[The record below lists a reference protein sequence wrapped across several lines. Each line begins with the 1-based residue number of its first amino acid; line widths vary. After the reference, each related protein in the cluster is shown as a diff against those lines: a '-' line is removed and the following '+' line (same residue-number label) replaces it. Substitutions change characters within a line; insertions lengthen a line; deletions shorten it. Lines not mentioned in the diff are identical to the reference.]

1 MNHPNI
7 QSPNTGNG
15 STTADTEVP
24 SCQGCR
30 RRKLRCSRDKP
41 TCNHCQ
47 RLDAPCIYDLKKNKP
62 GVKTGVIEGLSRRV
76 EALENTV
83 YQGSDVNNPTASVDS
98 SQLIG
103 AFSSLIQELRGLVS
117 NAGVTLPLQTI
128 NGALAQ
134 TQHATPGT
142 ASLSSP
148 NDVHQQPRKR
158 RRVDSCGNPN
168 IELAS
173 QLGELGSTTSQL
185 PPPELLEEVINA
197 YFILVQPWIPILH
210 ETRFRSRFYNHEQ
223 LPCLTVLLHAIVVA
237 AIRFVDL
244 GSEKLSEKETDTWI
258 SKSRS
263 IVLLSGMDGMSV
275 ENLQALSII
284 AFTDM
289 GNGDMSRAWPI
300 IGSLTRT
307 VEYLQLSVEFDD
319 RQQGP
324 LLKPLTSLPPPQN
337 WTQEEERR
345 RVFWSIFNLDR
356 LCSVMTGWNTSLTSD
371 DVRRRLPADGGLWHK
386 GETVLTPYFG
396 IWDRSAAKMGNSI
409 VFLPAHYPSPEQ
421 VTEAPPETPS
431 TNTTASKRNDTVD
444 MTTVGAFAYCIE
456 ATESLS
462 RVTTYFLQQRINFK
476 DRQEVGNWLTRFKEL
491 DLRLVHWKMFLPQKW
506 KDSNISRR
514 PTIINMD
521 PNLTLAHITHNT
533 SMILLH
539 QQIAYPA
546 PQWTS
551 IVRMPSAHSAETCQ
565 IAAAETATITQ
576 KYLKYTAENS
586 PVNSQ
591 FAFCVFVSARA
602 LLVHWRYYKTV
613 LASEFWVLIDS
624 LDQFAKRW
632 AGPISETKSKASLAG
647 KYNAQLR
654 ALYQKCTEN
663 PGYSPDVVGY
673 STDGFVD
680 HLSTQTP
687 QGHELTRNNIPS
699 EGTGL
704 VGALNTTFDTRPPNT
719 GLPFDPTHT
728 QISND
733 QLNFLPQIS
742 PTNPGLE
749 HNSPDELS
757 AISTVLMDQ
766 DFMQL
771 DRVISFD
778 DMMFTAQTIDDQGA
792 PFPMDNWTLN

>member
-1 MNHPNI
+1 MEQANT
-7 QSPNTGNG
+7 QSPKAGPG
-15 STTADTEVP
+15 SAVVDTEIP

-41 TCNHCQ
+41 ICNHCQ
-47 RLDAPCIYDLKKNKP
+47 RLDSPCVYDAKKNKP
-62 GVKTGVIEGLSRRV
+62 GIKPGVIEGLNRRV
-76 EALENTV
+76 EALESTV
-83 YQGSDVNNPTASVDS
+83 YDNTQPSNPGPSSES
-98 SQLIG
+98 SQIIG
-103 AFSSLIQELRGLVS
+103 AFSSLIQELRGLVTNS
-117 NAGVTLPLQTI
+117 GGSLPLQAI
-128 NGALAQ
+128 HASSAQ
-134 TQHATPGT
+134 AQNATPG
-142 ASLSSP
+142 S
-148 NDVHQQPRKR
+148 
-158 RRVDSCGNPN
+158 
-168 IELAS
+168 
-173 QLGELGSTTSQL
+173 LGELGSNSSQL

-210 ETRFRSRFYNHEQ
+210 ETRFRSRFYSHEQ

-237 AIRFVDL
+237 AIRFVD
-244 GSEKLSEKETDTWI
+244 SNNERLSEREIETWI
-258 SKSRS
+258 SRSRS
-263 IVLLSGMDGMSV
+263 IVLLSAMDGMSV

-289 GNGDMSRAWPI
+289 GNGDMSKAWPI

-324 LLKPLTSLPPPQN
+324 LLKPLTSLPPSKN
-337 WTQEEERR
+337 WTQDEERR
-345 RVFWSIFNLDR
+345 RVFWNIFNLDR

-386 GETVLTPYFG
+386 EETVLTPYFG

-421 VTEAPPETPS
+421 ATEAPAETPS
-431 TNTTASKRNDTVD
+431 TNTTAPKGNDTVD

-462 RVTTYFLQQRINFK
+462 RVTTYFLQQRINFR

-565 IAAAETATITQ
+565 IAAAETATITR
-576 KYLKYTAENS
+576 KYLKYTPENS

-602 LLVHWRYYKTV
+602 LLVHWRFYKTE
-613 LASEFWVLIDS
+613 LAPEFWALVEC
-624 LDQFAKRW
+624 LDDFAKRW
-632 AGPISETKSKASLAG
+632 AGPLFKTKSKASLAG
-647 KYNAQLR
+647 KYSAQLR
-654 ALYQKCTEN
+654 ALHQKCEETPE
-663 PGYSPDVVGY
+663 YSPDVVGY
-673 STDGFVD
+673 STDSF
-680 HLSTQTP
+680 LTQT
-687 QGHELTRNNIPS
+687 S
-699 EGTGL
+699 GL
-704 VGALNTTFDTRPPNT
+704 VHETPSAGRQADGNQDDTTSTTLQASFDAGPQNPQLAVNP
-719 GLPFDPTHT
+719 GQAQMSH
-728 QISND
+728 S
-733 QLNFLPQIS
+733 QLNFMPQIS
-742 PTNPGLE
+742 PTNQTLE

-778 DMMFTAQTIDDQGA
+778 DMMFTAQTIDDQSA
-792 PFPMDNWTLN
+792 PFAMNNWTLG

>member
-1 MNHPNI
+1 MGLPLETPK
-7 QSPNTGNG
+7 SPRVKDVGAE
-15 STTADTEVP
+15 SSAVP
-24 SCQGCR
+24 GTSQCVIIV
-30 RRKLRCSRDKP
+30 RDW
-41 TCNHCQ
+41 
-47 RLDAPCIYDLKKNKP
+47 NKP
-62 GVKTGVIEGLSRRV
+62 GIKTGVIEGLNRRV

-83 YQGSDVNNPTASVDS
+83 FDNAQAPNPAPSSDS
-98 SQLIG
+98 SQIIG
-103 AFSSLIQELRGLVS
+103 AFSSLIQELRGLVHNS
-117 NAGVTLPLQTI
+117 A
-128 NGALAQ
+128 GALSLPPAHSSISQ
-134 TQHATPGT
+134 AQHATPGPV
-142 ASLSSP
+142 ALSSP
-148 NDVHQQPRKR
+148 NDVQHQPRKR

-173 QLGELGSTTSQL
+173 QLNELGSTSSQL

-210 ETRFRSRFYNHEQ
+210 ETRFRSRFYSHEQ

-237 AIRFVDL
+237 AIRFVDTEN
-244 GSEKLSEKETDTWI
+244 GRRSEKEIETWT
-258 SKSRS
+258 SRSRS
-263 IVLLSGMDGMSV
+263 IVLLSAMDGMSV

-307 VEYLQLSVEFDD
+307 VEYLQLSVEADD

-324 LLKPLTSLPPPQN
+324 LLKPLTSLSPSQN

-356 LCSVMTGWNTSLTSD
+356 WNTSLTSD

-386 GETVLTPYFG
+386 EETVLTPYFG

-409 VFLPAHYPSPEQ
+409 VFLPAHYPSPDQ
-421 VTEAPPETPS
+421 VAEAPPETPS
-431 TNTTASKRNDTVD
+431 TNTTAPKGNDTVD
-444 MTTVGAFAYCIE
+444 MTTVGAFAYWIVKK
-456 ATESLS
+456 SGIGLP
-462 RVTTYFLQQRINFK
+462 
-476 DRQEVGNWLTRFKEL
+476 
-491 DLRLVHWKMFLPQKW
+491 DLRSWTYALSSKSHLFAFKSLANSHCSWKMFLPQKW

-539 QQIAYPA
+539 QQIAYPS

-565 IAAAETATITQ
+565 IAAAETATITR
-576 KYLKYTAENS
+576 KYLKYTPENS

-602 LLVHWRYYKTV
+602 LLVHWRFYKTD
-613 LASEFWVLIDS
+613 LAPEFWVLVES
-624 LDQFAKRW
+624 LDDFSKRW
-632 AGPISETKSKASLAG
+632 TGPLSRSKSNSSLPG
-647 KYNAQLR
+647 KYSAQLR
-654 ALYQKCTEN
+654 AIHKKCAEDLD
-663 PGYSPDVVGY
+663 YSPDVVGY
-673 STDGFVD
+673 STDGFVPQTPGYLREGQSENQHSSQARAGAASGALQNSFD
-680 HLSTQTP
+680 SGSQRSILNPGPPGSHLS
-687 QGHELTRNNIPS
+687 
-699 EGTGL
+699 
-704 VGALNTTFDTRPPNT
+704 
-719 GLPFDPTHT
+719 
-728 QISND
+728 
-733 QLNFLPQIS
+733 FLPQIS
-742 PTNPGLE
+742 PTNPGVE

-778 DMMFTAQTIDDQGA
+778 DMMFTAQTIDDQGG
-792 PFPMDNWTLN
+792 PFSMNNWTLG

>member
-1 MNHPNI
+1 MDH
-7 QSPNTGNG
+7 QSVQLGGAGNG
-15 STTADTEVP
+15 SAAGDPGPEVP

-41 TCNHCQ
+41 MCNHCQ
-47 RLDAPCIYDLKKNKP
+47 RLDSPCVYDTKKNKP
-62 GVKTGVIEGLSRRV
+62 GIKTGVIEGLNRRV
-76 EALENTV
+76 EALESTV
-83 YQGSDVNNPTASVDS
+83 FDNAQPPNPAPSSES
-98 SQLIG
+98 SQIIG
-103 AFSSLIQELRGLVS
+103 AFSSLIQELRGLVHNS
-117 NAGVTLPLQTI
+117 AGSLPLPP
-128 NGALAQ
+128 AQ
-134 TQHATPGT
+134 SSTAQAQHATPGSV
-142 ASLSSP
+142 ALSSP
-148 NDVHQQPRKR
+148 NDVQHQPRKR

-168 IELAS
+168 IELVS
-173 QLGELGSTTSQL
+173 QLNELGSTSSQL
-185 PPPELLEEVINA
+185 PPAELLEEVINA

-210 ETRFRSRFYNHEQ
+210 ETRFRGRFYSHEQ
-223 LPCLTVLLHAIVVA
+223 LPCLIVLLHAIVVA
-237 AIRFVDL
+237 AIRFVDTDN
-244 GSEKLSEKETDTWI
+244 GKISEKEIGTWT
-258 SKSRS
+258 SRSRS
-263 IVLLSGMDGMSV
+263 IVLLSAMDGMSV

-307 VEYLQLSVEFDD
+307 VEYLQLSVETDD

-324 LLKPLTSLPPPQN
+324 LLKPLTSLSPSQN

-386 GETVLTPYFG
+386 EETVLTPYFG

-409 VFLPAHYPSPEQ
+409 VFLPAHYPSPDQ
-421 VTEAPPETPS
+421 VAEAPPETPS
-431 TNTTASKRNDTVD
+431 TNTTAPKGIDTVD

-462 RVTTYFLQQRINFK
+462 RVTTYFLQQRINFR

-539 QQIAYPA
+539 QQIAYPS

-565 IAAAETATITQ
+565 IAAAETATITR
-576 KYLKYTAENS
+576 KYLKYTTENS
-586 PVNSQ
+586 PVNSH

-602 LLVHWRYYKTV
+602 LLVHWRFYKTD
-613 LASEFWVLIDS
+613 LAPEFWVLVES
-624 LDQFAKRW
+624 LDDFSKRW
-632 AGPISETKSKASLAG
+632 AGPLSRSKSSSSLPG
-647 KYNAQLR
+647 KYSAQLR
-654 ALYQKCTEN
+654 ALHKKCAED
-663 PGYSPDVVGY
+663 PDYSPDVVGY
-673 STDGFVD
+673 STDGFV
-680 HLSTQTP
+680 TQTP
-687 QGHELTRNNIPS
+687 DYLREGQSDNQHSSQARAGVASTELQNSFDSGSQRSI
-699 EGTGL
+699 
-704 VGALNTTFDTRPPNT
+704 LNPGPP
-719 GLPFDPTHT
+719 GSHL
-728 QISND
+728 S
-733 QLNFLPQIS
+733 FLPQIS
-742 PTNPGLE
+742 PTNPGVE

-778 DMMFTAQTIDDQGA
+778 DMMFTAQTIDDQGG
-792 PFPMDNWTLN
+792 PFSMNNWTLG

>member
-1 MNHPNI
+1 MNNQPT
-7 QSPNTGNG
+7 QSPRAGNENG
-15 STTADTEVP
+15 SVAADAETP

-41 TCNHCQ
+41 VCNHCE
-47 RLDAPCIYDLKKNKP
+47 RLDSPCVYDLRKNKP
-62 GVKTGVIEGLSRRV
+62 GIKTGVIEGLNRRV
-76 EALENTV
+76 EALESTV
-83 YQGSDVNNPTASVDS
+83 YNNVQPQDPGSSSES
-98 SQLIG
+98 SQIIS
-103 AFSSLIQELRGLVS
+103 AFSGLIQELRGLVS
-117 NAGVTLPLQTI
+117 STARSLPQQV
-128 NGALAQ
+128 AQ
-134 TQHATPGT
+134 STPSQAQHTPV
-142 ASLSSP
+142 AVSLSSP
-148 NDVHQQPRKR
+148 NDVQQQPRKR

-173 QLGELGSTTSQL
+173 QLGELGSTSSQL
-185 PPPELLEEVINA
+185 PPPELLEEAINA
-197 YFILVQPWIPILH
+197 YFIVVQPWIPILH

-223 LPCLTVLLHAIVVA
+223 LPYLTVLLHAIVVA
-237 AIRFVDL
+237 AIRFVEP
-244 GSEKLSEKETDTWI
+244 SSQKLSEKDIETWT
-258 SKSRS
+258 SRSRS
-263 IVLLSGMDGMSV
+263 IVLLSAMDGMSV
-275 ENLQALSII
+275 ENLQGLSII

-289 GNGDMSRAWPI
+289 GNGDMPRAWPI

-307 VEYLQLSVEFDD
+307 VEYLQLSVEMDD

-324 LLKPLTSLPPPQN
+324 LLKPLTSLPPSKN
-337 WTQEEERR
+337 WTQDEERR

-386 GETVLTPYFG
+386 EETVLTPYFG

-421 VTEAPPETPS
+421 ATEPPPETPS
-431 TNTTASKRNDTVD
+431 TNTTAPKGNDTVD

-462 RVTTYFLQQRINFK
+462 RVTTYFLQQRINFR

-546 PQWTS
+546 PQWTG

-565 IAAAETATITQ
+565 IAAAETATITH
-576 KYLKYTAENS
+576 KYLKHAPENS

-591 FAFCVFVSARA
+591 FAFCVFLSARA
-602 LLVHWRYYKTV
+602 LLVHWRYYKTE
-613 LASEFWVLIDS
+613 LAPDFWVLVDS
-624 LDQFAKRW
+624 LDAFAKRW
-632 AGPISETKSKASLAG
+632 AGHFSKTKVQTCLAG
-647 KYNAQLR
+647 KYSAQLR
-654 ALYQKCTEN
+654 ALHERCEAN
-663 PGYSPDVVGY
+663 PDYSPDVVGY
-673 STDGFVD
+673 STDGFITTSSESPRYQDSNLQAVRPSD
-680 HLSTQTP
+680 PAAELFQTSFETGSQNHQLPLDQVQTHL
-687 QGHELTRNNIPS
+687 PS
-699 EGTGL
+699 
-704 VGALNTTFDTRPPNT
+704 
-719 GLPFDPTHT
+719 H
-728 QISND
+728 

-742 PTNPGLE
+742 PTNQGLE

-766 DFMQL
+766 DFMQM

-778 DMMFTAQTIDDQGA
+778 DMMFTAQTIDDQGG
-792 PFPMDNWTLN
+792 PFSMNNWTLG

>member
-1 MNHPNI
+1 MNNQPT
-7 QSPNTGNG
+7 QSPRAGNENG
-15 STTADTEVP
+15 SVAADAETP

-41 TCNHCQ
+41 VCNHCE
-47 RLDAPCIYDLKKNKP
+47 RLDSPCVYDLRKNKP
-62 GVKTGVIEGLSRRV
+62 GIKTGVIEGLNRRV
-76 EALENTV
+76 EALESTV
-83 YQGSDVNNPTASVDS
+83 YNNVQPQDPGSSSES
-98 SQLIG
+98 SQIIS
-103 AFSSLIQELRGLVS
+103 AFSGLIQELRGLVS
-117 NAGVTLPLQTI
+117 STARSLPQQV
-128 NGALAQ
+128 AQ
-134 TQHATPGT
+134 STPSQAQHTPV
-142 ASLSSP
+142 AVSLSSP
-148 NDVHQQPRKR
+148 NDVQQQPRKR

-173 QLGELGSTTSQL
+173 QLGELGSTSSQL
-185 PPPELLEEVINA
+185 PPPELLEEAINA
-197 YFILVQPWIPILH
+197 YFIVVQPWIPILH

-237 AIRFVDL
+237 AIRFVEP
-244 GSEKLSEKETDTWI
+244 SSQKLSEKDIETWT
-258 SKSRS
+258 SRSRS
-263 IVLLSGMDGMSV
+263 IVLLSAMDGMSV
-275 ENLQALSII
+275 ENLQGLSII

-307 VEYLQLSVEFDD
+307 VEYLQLSVEMDD

-324 LLKPLTSLPPPQN
+324 LLKPLTSLPPSKN
-337 WTQEEERR
+337 WTQDEERR

-386 GETVLTPYFG
+386 EETVLTPYFG

-421 VTEAPPETPS
+421 ATEPPPETPS
-431 TNTTASKRNDTVD
+431 TNATAPKGNDTVD

-462 RVTTYFLQQRINFK
+462 RVTTYFLQQRINFR

-546 PQWTS
+546 PQWTG

-565 IAAAETATITQ
+565 IAAAETATITH
-576 KYLKYTAENS
+576 KYLKHAPENS

-591 FAFCVFVSARA
+591 FAFCVFLSARA
-602 LLVHWRYYKTV
+602 LLVHWRYYKTE
-613 LASEFWVLIDS
+613 LAPDFWVLVDS
-624 LDQFAKRW
+624 LDAFAKRW
-632 AGPISETKSKASLAG
+632 AGHFSKTKVQTCLAG
-647 KYNAQLR
+647 KYSAQLR
-654 ALYQKCTEN
+654 ALHERCEAN
-663 PGYSPDVVGY
+663 PDYSPDVVGY
-673 STDGFVD
+673 STDGFITTSPESPRYQDSNLQAVRPSD
-680 HLSTQTP
+680 PAAELFQTSFETGSQNHQLPLDQVQTHL
-687 QGHELTRNNIPS
+687 PS
-699 EGTGL
+699 
-704 VGALNTTFDTRPPNT
+704 
-719 GLPFDPTHT
+719 H
-728 QISND
+728 

-742 PTNPGLE
+742 PTNQGLE

-766 DFMQL
+766 DFMQM

-778 DMMFTAQTIDDQGA
+778 DMMFTAQTIDDQGG
-792 PFPMDNWTLN
+792 PFSMNNWTLG